1 MGIRLTRP
9 AFRRLVREVLESLP
23 ERVLALME
31 NVDVVV
37 QPWPEPRHLE
47 AMGLESP
54 YDLLGYYEGVPRT
67 ERTTA
72 YTMALP
78 DRIYLFQRPLEAVSE
93 SLEALRAEVRRTLL
107 HELAH
112 HLGWPEG
119 EMERLGLA

>member
-1 MGIRLTRP
+1 MGVRLTRG
-9 AFRRLVREVLESLP
+9 AFRRLVREVVDTLP
-23 ERVLALME
+23 ERVLALLE

-67 ERTTA
+67 QRTTA

-78 DRIYLFQRPLEAVSE
+78 DRIYLFQRPLEAVSG
-93 SLEALRAEVRRTLL
+93 SLEDLRAQVRKTLL
-107 HELAH
+107 HEIAH
-112 HLGWPEG
+112 HLGWPEE
-119 EMERLGLA
+119 EMERLDLA